1 MAAARRAFPV
11 ALMITLVLGY
21 GAPAVAAT
29 LSECKAT
36 IDRITVKA
44 GQDFDNVTEERLNES
59 LEEASLALVQAKPAD
74 SLAHLKGFQA
84 KVIELRDAREPKI
97 PIGSA
102 TKLLEGVQKAIE
114 CLETL
119 KDK

>member
-11 ALMITLVLGY
+11 ALMIALVLGC
-21 GAPAVAAT
+21 GIPAAAAT
-29 LSECKAT
+29 LPECKAA

-44 GQDFDNVTEERLNES
+44 GPDFDNVTEERLNEN

-74 SLAHLKGFQA
+74 SLPHLKAFQA
-84 KVIELRDAREPKI
+84 KVIELRDAKEPKI
-97 PIGSA
+97 PKGSA
-102 TKLLEGVQKAIE
+102 AKLLEGVQKAIE

-119 KDK
+119 KDR